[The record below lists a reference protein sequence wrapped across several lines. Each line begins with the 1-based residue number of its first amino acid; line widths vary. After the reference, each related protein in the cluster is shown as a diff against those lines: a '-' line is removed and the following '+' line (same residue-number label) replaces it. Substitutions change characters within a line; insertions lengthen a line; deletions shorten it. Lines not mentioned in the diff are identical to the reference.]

1 MPKFMALLNPPPT
14 LEASDFVTVLRERC
28 ERVIARQAVSRVVL
42 DTVDVPP
49 AEAGLRPGGKPA
61 YAAVL
66 GFWTE
71 KDATAIEVAAVTAND
86 ASVELYRVTEV
97 VEKAG
102 ERESHLVSPTV
113 GIKSM
118 YLARRRADLT
128 HDEMISHWGNIHAP
142 LALKHHI
149 GMWRYARNVVE
160 AALLPVAEPWDGFA
174 ELYFRS
180 SEDLIQRMF
189 DSDEGRSVI
198 RADIA
203 RFSGPGKALHTR
215 EHVLLG

>member
-1 MPKFMALLNPPPT
+1 VPKFMALLDPPSSLAAP
-14 LEASDFVTVLRERC
+14 DFVAVLRERC
-28 ERVIARQAVSRVVL
+28 EAVITKQAVSRLVL

-49 AEAGLRPGGKPA
+49 EEAGLRPGGKPA

-66 GFWTE
+66 EFWTE
-71 KDATAIEVAAVTAND
+71 KDATAIEVAAVTAGD
-86 ASVELYRVTEV
+86 ASIELYRVTEV

-113 GIKSM
+113 GIKSI

-128 HDEMISHWGNIHAP
+128 HDQMIEHWGSIHAP
-142 LALKHHI
+142 LAIKHHI

-174 ELYFRS
+174 ELYFRT

-189 DSDEGRSVI
+189 DSAEGRSVI
-198 RADIA
+198 AADVA

-215 EHVLLG
+215 EHVLLA